1 MRFNYQLPLL
11 LLISAQA
18 QASGF
23 ALIEQSAS
31 SQGYSYAGAAAA
43 AEDAS
48 TIWFNPAG
56 MTQIKGDQAILGAHI
71 IMPKAKFTNQGST
84 TPLSTSL
91 TGTGDDGATTG
102 LVPNI
107 YWKGEYAGYDVGF
120 GVSVPFGQEI
130 KYKKDWVGRYHA
142 TNTDLK
148 SLNINPSIAKSIND
162 KWSVGFG
169 LNAQY
174 VNLTMENQ
182 VDVGTVIYKKT
193 NGLLGTPQGQ
203 DGHAKLTADSW
214 AYGYNFG
221 VLFVPTDKTHVGFS
235 YRSQITHNAKGKVEF
250 SDINAAA
257 ASAFPNTNVSSTVNL
272 PASAMLS
279 LTQMVSPKMTVL
291 ADATWTGW
299 KAYDSLVIHYD
310 QAVAGKTSSS
320 TNQNF
325 KDVMRYSLGLKYQM
339 NDKLKLR
346 TGVAIDETPVP
357 NSTARTPRTPDST
370 RKWVSAGVGY
380 EFSPKMGVDVAY
392 SHLFADRSD
401 VNYNNGSNYILKGY
415 YDSSV
420 DILSA
425 QFRWNY

>member
-1 MRFNYQLPLL
+1 MEVAKMRLTYKVPFL

-31 SQGYSYAGAAAA
+31 SQGYSYAGAATS

-56 MTQIKGDQAILGAHI
+56 MTQIQGEQAILGAHI

-84 TPLSTSL
+84 TRLSTSI

-102 LVPNI
+102 VVPNI
-107 YWKGEYAGYDVGF
+107 YWKGDYAGYDVGL
-120 GVSVPFGQEI
+120 GIGVPFGQEI
-130 KYKKDWVGRYHA
+130 NYKKNWVGRYHA

-148 SLNINPSIAKSIND
+148 SLNINPSIAKKIND

-174 VNLTMENQ
+174 VHLTMENQ
-182 VDVGTVIYKKT
+182 IDVGTA
-193 NGLLGTPQGQ
+193 LGSSYSQKL

-221 VLFVPTDKTHVGFS
+221 VLFKPSEQTHVGFS
-235 YRSQITHNAKGKVEF
+235 YRSQMTHHAKGKVEF
-250 SDINAAA
+250 TDINAAA
-257 ASAFPNTNVSSTVNL
+257 ASSFPNTGVSSTVNL

-279 LTQMVSPKMTVL
+279 LTQDISPKMTVL

-299 KAYDSLVIHYD
+299 KAYDSLVVHYD
-310 QAVAGKTSSS
+310 QAVNGKTQSS
-320 TNQNF
+320 TNQHF

-339 NDKLKLR
+339 NNKLKLR
-346 TGVAIDETPVP
+346 TGVALDETPVP
-357 NSTARTPRTPDST
+357 NAAARTPRTPDTT

-392 SHLFADRSD
+392 SHLFADRSN

-415 YDSSV
+415 YDTAV
-420 DILSA
+420 DIFSA

>member
-1 MRFNYQLPLL
+1 MRVAYKLPLL
-11 LLISAQA
+11 LLFSAQA

-31 SQGYSYAGAAAA
+31 FQGYSYAGAAASA
-43 AEDAS
+43 ADAS

-56 MTQIKGDQAILGAHI
+56 MTQIKGNQAILGAHLI
-71 IMPKAKFTNQGST
+71 VPKAKFTNKGST
-84 TPLSTSL
+84 TPLSTAI
-91 TGTGDDGATTG
+91 TGSGEDGATIG

-107 YWKGEYAGYDVGF
+107 YWKGQYGAYDVGL
-120 GVSVPFGQEI
+120 GISVPFGQEI
-130 KYKKDWVGRYHA
+130 KYSDKSVLRYHA
-142 TNTDLK
+142 TTTDLK
-148 SLNINPSIAKSIND
+148 SLNINPSIARKIND
-162 KWSVGFG
+162 KWSVGLG

-174 VNLTMENQ
+174 VHLIMENQ
-182 VDVGTVIYKKT
+182 VDVGTA
-193 NGLLGTPQGQ
+193 LGSPYTYSQKL

-214 AYGYNFG
+214 AYGYNLG
-221 VLFVPTDKTHVGFS
+221 VLFKPAEQTHIGFS
-235 YRSQITHNAKGKVEF
+235 YRSQMSHHAKGNVKF
-250 SDINAAA
+250 TDINAAA
-257 ASAFPNTNVSSTVNL
+257 ASSFPNTGVSSTVNL

-279 LTQMVSPKMTVL
+279 LTQGISPNMTVL

-310 QAVAGKTSSS
+310 QAVGGKTQSS
-320 TNQNF
+320 TNQHF

-339 NDKLKLR
+339 SDRLKLR
-346 TGVAIDETPVP
+346 TGVAVDETPVP
-357 NSTARTPRTPDST
+357 NAASRTPRTPDST
-370 RKWVSAGVGY
+370 RKWVSAGFGY

-420 DILSA
+420 DIVSA